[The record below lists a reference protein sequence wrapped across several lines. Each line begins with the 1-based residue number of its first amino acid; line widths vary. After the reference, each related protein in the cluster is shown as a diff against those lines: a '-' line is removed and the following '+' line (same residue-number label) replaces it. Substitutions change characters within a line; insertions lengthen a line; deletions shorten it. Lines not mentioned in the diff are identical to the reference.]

1 MPQKKGWSTIQ
12 IREDVK
18 NNLLELY
25 NNDKKRPSNQ
35 KFTAYLDLILK
46 NTIAFNKQITE
57 YGPFLEFNSAI
68 DNHITV
74 KDNTMNRLVTIYINS
89 KKKELQCDF
98 CEKTD
103 CLHIGFCFAVPEIY
117 KVLIENGFRPTKR
130 KKIKI

>member
-68 DNHITV
+68 DNHIAV
-74 KDNTMNRLVTIYINS
+74 KDNTMNRLVTIYVNS
-89 KKKELQCDF
+89 KKKECNVIFVKKRTVYTLGFVLQF
-98 CEKTD
+98 QKF
-103 CLHIGFCFAVPEIY
+103 IRY
-117 KVLIENGFRPTKR
+117 
-130 KKIKI
+130 